1 MHALD
6 GSGTGHQSGAR
17 EIDVSI
23 LPASSILRRAE
34 AELVH
39 ELPTGAVIEDDA
51 HSQLERAPVIRVQ
64 RVRASGGTAVTDS
77 ANLRSKGFV

>member
-51 HSQLERAPVIRVQ
+51 HSQLERAPSHSCPARTGERRNRGHRQ
-64 RVRASGGTAVTDS
+64 CELAE
-77 ANLRSKGFV
+77 